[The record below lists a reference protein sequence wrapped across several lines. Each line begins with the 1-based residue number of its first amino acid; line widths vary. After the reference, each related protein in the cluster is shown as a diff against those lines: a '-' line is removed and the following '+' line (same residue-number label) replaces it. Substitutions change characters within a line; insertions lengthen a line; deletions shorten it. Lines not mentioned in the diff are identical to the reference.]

1 MAKKTTKVGGA
12 KAKKTTKVGGVKAKK
27 TSKVGVA
34 KVKKT
39 TKVGRVNTEKVD
51 GAKVEGVTL
60 TIDGQKLTVPRG
72 TTLLQAAQGAGTEVP
87 HYCYHPGLSSPAMC
101 RLCLVEVEGAP
112 KLLPSCTTTVADG
125 QVVLT
130 QSADATRMRRGV
142 LEFYLLNHPLDCP
155 ICDQSGECDLQDY
168 VFAEGREHGRGR
180 EAKRVLGRDD
190 FGGDILFYGDRCV
203 MCTRCVRFMEE
214 IEEKPLLTVVERG
227 SRAVIDTFF
236 DEGLEQ
242 SDWAGNVVDICPV
255 GALVSKDF
263 LHKAR
268 AWDLEHTSSICPN
281 CSQGCNIELHT
292 RDNLVHRMKPRT
304 NLEVNGHWI
313 CDYGR
318 GRYEWLNRGDRLE
331 APLVRGEERNMAMGW
346 TAALEALKERID
358 TLGKSS
364 VKAVVSPFWSNE
376 DLGAVSRLVKTLG
389 GGSVVFRS
397 PRAEE
402 EIALLGY
409 EGLARRKALA
419 PNVLG
424 AELLGCTRVGDDAG
438 QGGLEDLVDHDGVV
452 LVLGDALDDQPEGF
466 ASNAALVVYLGAYT
480 SSALAS
486 ADFQFPITT
495 FAEQEG
501 TFTNHAGRVQRFSPA
516 LSGPGTARPVWL
528 VLGALL
534 GALQDE
540 EGPSRAEQAFGLVA
554 KAVKSYQGLDY
565 ETIGAQGAPS
575 GARVPVP
582 GD

>member
-1 MAKKTTKVGGA
+1 MAENNKT
-12 KAKKTTKVGGVKAKK
+12 
-27 TSKVGVA
+27 
-34 KVKKT
+34 
-39 TKVGRVNTEKVD
+39 D
-51 GAKVEGVTL
+51 GTDINSVTL
-60 TIDGQKLTVPRG
+60 TIDGQEVTVPQG

-125 QVVLT
+125 QVVRT
-130 QSADATRMRRGV
+130 QSDSATQMRRGV

-180 EAKRVLGRDD
+180 DAKRVLGRDD
-190 FGGDILFYGDRCV
+190 FGGDVLFYGDRCV
-203 MCTRCVRFMEE
+203 MCTRCVRFMSEV
-214 IEEKPLLTVVERG
+214 EEKPLLTVVERG

-236 DEGLEQ
+236 DEGLDQAE
-242 SDWAGNVVDICPV
+242 WAGNVVDICPV

-268 AWDLEHTSSICPN
+268 AWDLDHTSSICPN

-304 NLEVNGHWI
+304 NPEVNGHWI

-318 GRYEWLNRGDRLE
+318 SRYEWLNRGDRLE
-331 APLVRGEERNMAMGW
+331 APVLHADGRNTAMGW
-346 TAALEALKERID
+346 SAALEALKARVD
-358 TLGKSS
+358 ALGQSS

-376 DLGAVSRLVKTLG
+376 DLGAVTRLVQALG
-389 GGSVVFRS
+389 GGEVVFRS
-397 PRAEE
+397 PRAAR
-402 EIALLGY
+402 EIPLPGY
-409 EGLARRKALA
+409 EGLARRVGLA
-419 PNVLG
+419 PNERG
-424 AELLGCTRVGDDAG
+424 AELLGCERIGDEAG
-438 QGGLEDLVDHDGVV
+438 KGGLDNLVDHDGVV

-466 ASNAALVVYLGAYT
+466 AAKAALVLYLGSYT

-486 ADFQFPITT
+486 ADFQLPVTT

-501 TFTNHAGRVQRFSPA
+501 TFTNHAGRVQRFWPA
-516 LSGPGTARPVWL
+516 LTGPGAARPAWL

-534 GALQDE
+534 GGLRDE
-540 EGPSRAEQAFGLVA
+540 EGPNSAERAFDLVA
-554 KAVKSYQGLDY
+554 KAVESYRGLDY
-565 ETIGAQGAPS
+565 KTIGAQGGPS
-575 GARVPVP
+575 GSRVPVA

>member
-1 MAKKTTKVGGA
+1 MAKKATA
-12 KAKKTTKVGGVKAKK
+12 KPA
-27 TSKVGVA
+27 
-34 KVKKT
+34 
-39 TKVGRVNTEKVD
+39 
-51 GAKVEGVTL
+51 GVTL
-60 TIDGQKLTVPRG
+60 TIDGQELTVPVG

-112 KLLPSCTTTVADG
+112 KLLPSCTTTVSDG
-125 QVVLT
+125 QVVHT
-130 QSADATRMRRGV
+130 QSDDATRMRQGV

-180 EAKRVLGRDD
+180 EAKRVFGRDD
-190 FGGDILFYGDRCV
+190 LGGDILFYGDRCV
-203 MCTRCVRFMEE
+203 MCTRCVRFMNE

-227 SRAVIDTFF
+227 NRAVIDTFF
-236 DEGLEQ
+236 DEGLEK

-268 AWDLEHTSSICPN
+268 AWDLEHTPSICPN
-281 CSQGCNIELHT
+281 CSQGCNIDLHT
-292 RDNLVHRMKPRT
+292 RDNLVHRMKPRI

-331 APLVRGEERNMAMGW
+331 VPVMNAEGRNTAMSW
-346 TAALEALKERID
+346 TTALEALKVRIGA
-358 TLGKSS
+358 LRKRS

-376 DLGAVSRLVKTLG
+376 DLGAVSRLVETLG

-397 PRAEE
+397 ARAEE
-402 EIALLGY
+402 EVVLQGY

-419 PNVLG
+419 PNGQG
-424 AELLGCTRVGDDAG
+424 AELLGCTRVGDDLG
-438 QGGLEDLVDHDGVV
+438 QGGLEDLIDHEGVV
-452 LVLGDALDDQPEGF
+452 LVLGDALDDQPEDF
-466 ASNAALVVYLGAYT
+466 APNAGLVLYLGAYT

-486 ADFQFPITT
+486 VDFQLPVTT

-501 TFTNHAGRVQRFSPA
+501 TFTNHAGRVQRFWPA
-516 LSGPGTARPVWL
+516 LSGAGAARPAWL
-528 VLGALL
+528 VLGALV
-534 GALQDE
+534 GALQGED
-540 EGPSRAEQAFGLVA
+540 GPNTAEKAFDLVA
-554 KAVKSYQGLDY
+554 QAIKSYKGLDY
-565 ETIGAQGAPS
+565 ETIGAQGGPS
-575 GARVPVP
+575 GAPVPVP